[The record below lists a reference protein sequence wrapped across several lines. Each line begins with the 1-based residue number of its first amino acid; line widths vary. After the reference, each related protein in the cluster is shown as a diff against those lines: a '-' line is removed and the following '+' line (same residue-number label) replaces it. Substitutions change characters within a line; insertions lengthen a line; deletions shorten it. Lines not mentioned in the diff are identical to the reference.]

1 MFLCCSKKPR
11 VSFPPALSEVF
22 CTSQQTLSTSSFASL
37 DVTFCADVPFSRIQ
51 KGSTETRDPGSG
63 DGITETERETEA
75 EYAILER
82 RFQAIESK
90 IKSIYIY

>member
-1 MFLCCSKKPR
+1 MLPFAQTYLFR
-11 VSFPPALSEVF
+11 VF
-22 CTSQQTLSTSSFASL
+22 
-37 DVTFCADVPFSRIQ
+37 Q

-82 RFQAIESK
+82 RFQAI
-90 IKSIYIY
+90 